1 MPELAYFCVIN
12 RAGRVATASAM
23 KDWPGEMMMIAM
35 TKEEAAS
42 YARDGYILCKGL
54 LSHEEVE
61 RFRDT
66 ARAQLER
73 ENREGAVMIKGDK
86 EGKTT
91 LLKMWTRAED
101 NQYGLLAR
109 DERLVNLAEDSI
121 GKRVYLYSH

>member
-42 YARDGYILCKGL
+42 YARDGYILRKGL
-54 LSHEEVE
+54 LSDEEVE

-73 ENREGAVMIKGDK
+73 ENREGAVMTKGDK

-91 LLKMWTRAED
+91 LLKMWTHEVGVFFALFALCLFLTFATRTAF
-101 NQYGLLAR
+101 
-109 DERLVNLAEDSI
+109 
-121 GKRVYLYSH
+121 